1 MKKWII
7 SLLLLIVI
15 VLCSYPIIGMMAL
28 STVKK
33 NVDNIP
39 RNPFLTWQLKDNHR
53 GWFCS
58 TAVLN
63 LLVDLPAQENKD
75 AQGNVKVQPALH
87 LSLDIPMVIHHGPF
101 IMTNNGL
108 RFGLAWVTTRPETHY
123 GALIN
128 YLNQTVVSY
137 SLPSI
142 NMQGTNNG
150 DQGNFV
156 FVWQGLSAKL
166 KVNPK
171 VDKAS
176 GHVTMYG
183 MSTKVQETDVRI
195 GKVKV
200 SFALNRYMDDLW
212 LGDSSILLSSVST
225 ITNSQPVF
233 DLQDLGMDAWAGV
246 NNNLLDFNL
255 QLSLNKFLMNNNSY
269 GPGQLKIEFK
279 NLDPQAMAKLNRL
292 NYDYPS
298 NQIAIL
304 AEMFN
309 LLSKGATLSL
319 NQELDTPHGHLS
331 SSLNM
336 ALTRNSFSNPE
347 DLLQNLK
354 GNGQFKAPIKLVK
367 QLLFESIKSK
377 TATPP
382 DDVSQSQT
390 TQPDST
396 QPVDVESDAHKQTEA
411 LLQKLVSQGI
421 LKVEG
426 DYYQASFTLENTK
439 FTVNGQP
446 FDPALLN

>member
-7 SLLLLIVI
+7 SLLLLIII

-39 RNPFLTWQLKDNHR
+39 KNPFLTWQLKDNHR

-128 YLNQTVVSY
+128 YLNQTVVRY
-137 SLPSI
+137 SLPAI

-200 SFALNRYMDDLW
+200 NFALNRYMDDLW
-212 LGDSSILLSSVST
+212 LGDSSILLSSLST

-233 DLQDLGMDAWAGV
+233 DLQDLSMDAWAGV

-269 GPGQLKIEFK
+269 GPGQLKIELK
-279 NLDPQAMAKLNRL
+279 KLDPKAMAKLNQL

-304 AEMFN
+304 AEIFN

-319 NQELDTPHGHLS
+319 NQELDTPQGHLS

-336 ALTRNSFSNPE
+336 SLTRNSFSNPG
-347 DLLQNLK
+347 DLWQNLK
-354 GNGQFKAPIKLVK
+354 GNGQFKAPIKLIK
-367 QLLFESIKSK
+367 QLLLESIKSK
-377 TATPP
+377 TATPA
-382 DDVSQSQT
+382 DVSQSQAK
-390 TQPDST
+390 QPDST
-396 QPVDVESDAHKQTEA
+396 QPVDIDADAHKQTEE
-411 LLQKLVSQGI
+411 LLQKLVSQGV

-426 DYYQASFTLENTK
+426 DYYHASFTLEHTK

>member
-1 MKKWII
+1 MRKWII
-7 SLLLLIVI
+7 SLLLLVII

-39 RNPFLTWQLKDNHR
+39 KSPFLTWQLKDNQS

-75 AQGNVKVQPALH
+75 AQGNIKIQPALH
-87 LSLDIPMVIHHGPF
+87 LSMDFPVIVRYGPF

-108 RFGLAWVTTRPETHY
+108 RFGLAWVTTKPETHY

-128 YLNQTVVSY
+128 YLNQTAVSY

-150 DQGNFV
+150 DQGKFV
-156 FVWQGLSAKL
+156 FVWQGVSASL
-166 KVNPK
+166 KVNPRI
-171 VDKAS
+171 DKAS

-183 MSTKVQETDVRI
+183 MSTQVQETDVRI

-200 SFALNRYMDDLW
+200 NFALNRYMDDLW
-212 LGDSSILLSSVST
+212 LGDSSIMLSSLSI

-233 DLQDLGMDAWAGV
+233 DLQNLGMDAWAGV
-246 NNNLLDFNL
+246 NSNLLDFNL
-255 QLSLNKFLMNNNSY
+255 QLSLNKFVMNNNSY
-269 GPGQLKIEFK
+269 GPGQLKIEVK
-279 NLDPQAMAKLNRL
+279 NLDPQAMAKLNHL

-309 LLSKGATLSL
+309 LLSKGATLNL
-319 NQELDTPHGHLS
+319 NQELDTPQGHLS
-331 SSLNM
+331 SSLNL
-336 ALTRNSFSNPE
+336 ALTKSSFSNPE

-354 GNGQFKAPIKLVK
+354 GNGQFKAPIKLVE

-377 TATPP
+377 TATPAA
-382 DDVSQSQT
+382 DMSQSQVT
-390 TQPDST
+390 EPL
-396 QPVDVESDAHKQTEA
+396 VDADAEAHKQTEE
-411 LLQKLVSQGI
+411 LLQKLVSKGI
-421 LKVEG
+421 IKVEG

>member
-7 SLLLLIVI
+7 SLLLLIII
-15 VLCSYPIIGMMAL
+15 VLCSYPITGMMAL

-33 NVDNIP
+33 NIDNIP
-39 RNPFLTWQLKDNHR
+39 KNPFLTWQLKDNHR

-304 AEMFN
+304 AEIFN

-382 DDVSQSQT
+382 DDVSQSQAT
-390 TQPDST
+390 EPGSD
-396 QPVDVESDAHKQTEA
+396 QPVDVEADAHKQTEA
-411 LLQKLVSQGI
+411 LLQKLVSQGV

-426 DYYQASFTLENTK
+426 DYYHASFTLENTK

>member
-7 SLLLLIVI
+7 SVLLLVVI
-15 VLCSYPIIGMMAL
+15 VLCFYPIIGMMAL

-87 LSLDIPMVIHHGPF
+87 LSLDFPIVIHHGPF

-108 RFGLAWVTTRPETHY
+108 HFGLAWVTTKPETHY

-195 GKVKV
+195 GKVKIN
-200 SFALNRYMDDLW
+200 FALNRYMDDLW

-233 DLQDLGMDAWAGV
+233 DLQDLSMDAWAGI

-269 GPGQLKIEFK
+269 GPGQLKIELK
-279 NLDPQAMAKLNRL
+279 NLDPKAMAKLNQL

-304 AEMFN
+304 AEIFN
-309 LLSKGATLSL
+309 LLSKGATLNL
-319 NQELDTPHGHLS
+319 NQELDTPQGHLS
-331 SSLNM
+331 SSLNL
-336 ALTRNSFSNPE
+336 ALTKSSFSNPG

-377 TATPP
+377 TATPAA
-382 DDVSQSQT
+382 DMSQSQVT
-390 TQPDST
+390 EPL
-396 QPVDVESDAHKQTEA
+396 VDVDAEAHKQTEEI
-411 LLQKLVSQGI
+411 LQKWVNKGI

-426 DYYQASFTLENTK
+426 DYYQASFTLENTQ

>member
-7 SLLLLIVI
+7 SLLLLIII

-28 STVKK
+28 STAKK

-39 RNPFLTWQLKDNHR
+39 KNPFLTWQLKDNHR

-87 LSLDIPMVIHHGPF
+87 LILDIPMVIHHGPF

-128 YLNQTVVSY
+128 YLNQTIVSY

-156 FVWQGLSAKL
+156 FVWQGLSANL

-233 DLQDLGMDAWAGV
+233 DLQDLSMDAWAGI

-269 GPGQLKIEFK
+269 GPGQLKIELK
-279 NLDPQAMAKLNRL
+279 NLDPKAMAKLNQL

-304 AEMFN
+304 AEIFN
-309 LLSKGATLSL
+309 LVSRGASLGL
-319 NQELDTPHGHLS
+319 NQELDTPQGHLS
-331 SSLNM
+331 SSLNL
-336 ALTRNSFSNPE
+336 ALTTNSFSSPE
-347 DLLQNLK
+347 DLWQNLK

-367 QLLFESIKSK
+367 QLLLESIKSK

-382 DDVSQSQT
+382 ADVSQSQA

-396 QPVDVESDAHKQTEA
+396 QPVDADADALKQTEE
-411 LLQKLVSQGI
+411 LLQKLVSKGV

>member
-58 TAVLN
+58 TGVLN
-63 LLVDLPAQENKD
+63 LLVNLPAQENKD

-87 LSLDIPMVIHHGPF
+87 LSLDFPMVIHHGPV

-108 RFGLAWVTTRPETHY
+108 RFGLAWVTTKPETHY

-128 YLNQTVVSY
+128 YLNQTIVSY

-166 KVNPK
+166 KVNPRI
-171 VDKAS
+171 DKAS
-176 GHVTMYG
+176 GHVTMHG

-200 SFALNRYMDDLW
+200 NFALNRYMDDLW

-233 DLQDLGMDAWAGV
+233 DLQNLSVDAWAGV

-255 QLSLNKFLMNNNSY
+255 QLSLKKFLMNNNSY
-269 GPGQLKIEFK
+269 GPGQLKIKVK
-279 NLDPQAMAKLNRL
+279 NLDPQAMAKLNQL

-304 AEMFN
+304 AEIFN
-309 LLSKGATLSL
+309 LLSKGATLNL
-319 NQELDTPHGHLS
+319 NQELDTPQGHLS
-331 SSLNM
+331 SSLNLVL
-336 ALTRNSFSNPE
+336 ARSSFSTPE

-354 GNGQFKAPIKLVK
+354 GNGQFKAPMKLVK

-377 TATPP
+377 ATTPP
-382 DDVSQSQT
+382 ADMSQSQAT
-390 TQPDST
+390 EPDSA
-396 QPVDVESDAHKQTEA
+396 QPVDADAHKQTEE
-411 LLQKLVSQGI
+411 LLQKLVSKGI

-426 DYYQASFTLENTK
+426 DYYHASFTLENTK

>member
-7 SLLLLIVI
+7 SVLLLIVI
-15 VLCSYPIIGMMAL
+15 VLCSYPIIGIMAL
-28 STVKK
+28 STAKK

-39 RNPFLTWQLKDNHR
+39 KNPFLTWQLKDNQR

-58 TAVLN
+58 TAILN
-63 LLVDLPAQENKD
+63 LLVNLPAQENKD
-75 AQGNVKVQPALH
+75 AQGNVTVQPALH
-87 LSLDIPMVIHHGPF
+87 LSLDLPMIVHHGPV

-108 RFGLAWVTTRPETHY
+108 RFGLAWVTTKPETHY

-156 FVWQGLSAKL
+156 FVWQGLSANL

-200 SFALNRYMDDLW
+200 SFALNRYTDDLW

-233 DLQDLGMDAWAGV
+233 DLQDLSMDAWAGI

-269 GPGQLKIEFK
+269 G
-279 NLDPQAMAKLNRL
+279 
-292 NYDYPS
+292 
-298 NQIAIL
+298 
-304 AEMFN
+304 
-309 LLSKGATLSL
+309 
-319 NQELDTPHGHLS
+319 
-331 SSLNM
+331 
-336 ALTRNSFSNPE
+336 
-347 DLLQNLK
+347 
-354 GNGQFKAPIKLVK
+354 
-367 QLLFESIKSK
+367 
-377 TATPP
+377 
-382 DDVSQSQT
+382 
-390 TQPDST
+390 
-396 QPVDVESDAHKQTEA
+396 
-411 LLQKLVSQGI
+411 
-421 LKVEG
+421 
-426 DYYQASFTLENTK
+426 
-439 FTVNGQP
+439 
-446 FDPALLN
+446 

>member
-1 MKKWII
+1 MRKWII
-7 SLLLLIVI
+7 SLLLLVII

-39 RNPFLTWQLKDNHR
+39 KSPFLTWQLKDNQS

-75 AQGNVKVQPALH
+75 AQGNIKIQPALH
-87 LSLDIPMVIHHGPF
+87 LSMDFPVIVRHGPF

-108 RFGLAWVTTRPETHY
+108 RFGLAWVTTKPETHY

-128 YLNQTVVSY
+128 YLNQTAVSY

-150 DQGNFV
+150 DQGKFV
-156 FVWQGLSAKL
+156 FVWQGVSASL
-166 KVNPK
+166 KVNPRI
-171 VDKAS
+171 DKAS

-183 MSTKVQETDVRI
+183 MSTQVQETDVRI

-200 SFALNRYMDDLW
+200 NFALNRYMDDLW
-212 LGDSSILLSSVST
+212 LGDSSIMLSSLSI

-233 DLQDLGMDAWAGV
+233 DLQNLGIDAWAGV
-246 NNNLLDFNL
+246 NSNLLDFNL
-255 QLSLNKFLMNNNSY
+255 QLSLNKFVMNNNSY
-269 GPGQLKIEFK
+269 GPGQLKIEVK
-279 NLDPQAMAKLNRL
+279 NLDPQAMAKLNHL

-309 LLSKGATLSL
+309 LLSKGATLNL
-319 NQELDTPHGHLS
+319 NQELDTPQGHLS
-331 SSLNM
+331 SSLNL
-336 ALTRNSFSNPE
+336 ALTRSSFSNPE

-354 GNGQFKAPIKLVK
+354 GNGQFKAPIKLVE

-377 TATPP
+377 TATPAA
-382 DDVSQSQT
+382 DMSQSQVT
-390 TQPDST
+390 ESL
-396 QPVDVESDAHKQTEA
+396 VDADAEAHKQTEE
-411 LLQKLVSQGI
+411 LLQKLVSKGI

>member
-7 SLLLLIVI
+7 SLLLLIII

-28 STVKK
+28 STAKK

-39 RNPFLTWQLKDNHR
+39 KNPFLTWQLKDNHR

-87 LSLDIPMVIHHGPF
+87 LILDIPMVIHHGPF

-156 FVWQGLSAKL
+156 FVWQGLSANL

-233 DLQDLGMDAWAGV
+233 DLQDLSMDAWAGI

-269 GPGQLKIEFK
+269 GPGQLKIELK
-279 NLDPQAMAKLNRL
+279 NLDPKAMAKLNQL

-304 AEMFN
+304 AEIFN
-309 LLSKGATLSL
+309 LVSRGATLGL
-319 NQELDTPHGHLS
+319 NQELDTPQGHLS
-331 SSLNM
+331 SSLNL
-336 ALTRNSFSNPE
+336 ALTTNSFSSPE
-347 DLLQNLK
+347 DLWQNLK

-367 QLLFESIKSK
+367 QLLLESIKSK

-382 DDVSQSQT
+382 ADVSQSQA

-396 QPVDVESDAHKQTEA
+396 QPVDADADALKQTEE
-411 LLQKLVSQGI
+411 LLQKLVSKGV

>member
-7 SLLLLIVI
+7 SVLLLVVI
-15 VLCSYPIIGMMAL
+15 VLCFYPIIGMMAL

-87 LSLDIPMVIHHGPF
+87 LSLDFPIVIHHGPF

-108 RFGLAWVTTRPETHY
+108 HFGLAWVTTKPETHY

-195 GKVKV
+195 GKVKIN
-200 SFALNRYMDDLW
+200 FALNRYMDDLW

-233 DLQDLGMDAWAGV
+233 DLQDLSMDAWAGI

-269 GPGQLKIEFK
+269 GPGQLKIELK
-279 NLDPQAMAKLNRL
+279 NLDPKAMAKLNQL

-304 AEMFN
+304 AEIFN
-309 LLSKGATLSL
+309 LLSKGATLNL
-319 NQELDTPHGHLS
+319 NQELDTPQGHLS
-331 SSLNM
+331 SSLNL
-336 ALTRNSFSNPE
+336 ALTKSSFSNPG

-377 TATPP
+377 TATPAADMP
-382 DDVSQSQT
+382 QSQVT
-390 TQPDST
+390 EPL
-396 QPVDVESDAHKQTEA
+396 VDVDAEAHKQTEEI
-411 LLQKLVSQGI
+411 LQKWVNKGI

-426 DYYQASFTLENTK
+426 DYYQASFTLENTQ

>member
-1 MKKWII
+1 MRKWII
-7 SLLLLIVI
+7 SLLLLVII

-39 RNPFLTWQLKDNHR
+39 KSPFLTWQLKDNQS

-63 LLVDLPAQENKD
+63 LLVDLPAQENKN
-75 AQGNVKVQPALH
+75 AQGNIKIQPALH
-87 LSLDIPMVIHHGPF
+87 LSMDFPVIVRHGPF

-108 RFGLAWVTTRPETHY
+108 RFGLAWVTTKPETHY

-128 YLNQTVVSY
+128 YLNQTAVSY

-150 DQGNFV
+150 DQGKFV
-156 FVWQGLSAKL
+156 FVWQGVSASL
-166 KVNPK
+166 KVNPRI
-171 VDKAS
+171 DKAS

-183 MSTKVQETDVRI
+183 MSTQVQETDVRI

-200 SFALNRYMDDLW
+200 NFALNRYMDDLW
-212 LGDSSILLSSVST
+212 LGDSSIMLSSLSI

-233 DLQDLGMDAWAGV
+233 DLQNLGIDAWAGV
-246 NNNLLDFNL
+246 NSNLLDFNL
-255 QLSLNKFLMNNNSY
+255 QLSLNKFVMNNNSY
-269 GPGQLKIEFK
+269 GPGQLKIEVK
-279 NLDPQAMAKLNRL
+279 NLDPQAMAKLNHL

-309 LLSKGATLSL
+309 LLSKGATLNL
-319 NQELDTPHGHLS
+319 NQELDTPQGHLS
-331 SSLNM
+331 SSLNL
-336 ALTRNSFSNPE
+336 ALTRSSFSNPE

-354 GNGQFKAPIKLVK
+354 GNGQFKAPIKLVE

-377 TATPP
+377 TATPAA
-382 DDVSQSQT
+382 DMSQSQVT
-390 TQPDST
+390 EPL
-396 QPVDVESDAHKQTEA
+396 VDADAEAHKQTEE
-411 LLQKLVSQGI
+411 LLQKLVSKGI

>member
-7 SLLLLIVI
+7 SVLLLVVI
-15 VLCSYPIIGMMAL
+15 VLCFYPIIGMMAL
-28 STVKK
+28 STVK

-87 LSLDIPMVIHHGPF
+87 LSLDFPIVIHHGPF

-108 RFGLAWVTTRPETHY
+108 HFGLAWVTTKPETHY

-195 GKVKV
+195 GKVKIN
-200 SFALNRYMDDLW
+200 FALNRYMDDLW

-233 DLQDLGMDAWAGV
+233 DLQDLSMDAWAGI

-269 GPGQLKIEFK
+269 GPGQLKIELK
-279 NLDPQAMAKLNRL
+279 NLDPKAMAKLNQL

-304 AEMFN
+304 AEIFN
-309 LLSKGATLSL
+309 LLSKGATLNL
-319 NQELDTPHGHLS
+319 NQELDTPQGHLS
-331 SSLNM
+331 SSLNL
-336 ALTRNSFSNPE
+336 ALTKSSFSNPG

-377 TATPP
+377 TATPAA
-382 DDVSQSQT
+382 DMSQSQVT
-390 TQPDST
+390 EPL
-396 QPVDVESDAHKQTEA
+396 VDVDAEAHKQTEEI
-411 LLQKLVSQGI
+411 LQKWVNKGI

-426 DYYQASFTLENTK
+426 DYYQASFTLENTQ

>member
-7 SLLLLIVI
+7 SLLLLIII

-39 RNPFLTWQLKDNHR
+39 KNPFLTWQLKDNHR

-87 LSLDIPMVIHHGPF
+87 LSLDFPLVIHHGPF

-108 RFGLAWVTTRPETHY
+108 RFGLAWVTTKPETHY

-304 AEMFN
+304 AEIFN

-396 QPVDVESDAHKQTEA
+396 QPVDVDADAHKQTEA
-411 LLQKLVSQGI
+411 LLQKLVSQGV

-426 DYYQASFTLENTK
+426 DYYHASFTLENTK

>member
-1 MKKWII
+1 MRKWII
-7 SLLLLIVI
+7 SLLLLIII

-39 RNPFLTWQLKDNHR
+39 KSPFLTWQLKDNQS

-75 AQGNVKVQPALH
+75 AQGNIKIQPALH
-87 LSLDIPMVIHHGPF
+87 LSMDFPVIVRHGPF

-108 RFGLAWVTTRPETHY
+108 RFGLAWVTTKPETHY

-128 YLNQTVVSY
+128 YLNQTAVSY

-150 DQGNFV
+150 DQGKFV
-156 FVWQGLSAKL
+156 FVWQGVSASL
-166 KVNPK
+166 KVNPRI
-171 VDKAS
+171 DKAS

-183 MSTKVQETDVRI
+183 MSTQVQETDVRI

-200 SFALNRYMDDLW
+200 NFALNRYMDDLW
-212 LGDSSILLSSVST
+212 LGDSSIMLSSLSI

-233 DLQDLGMDAWAGV
+233 DLQNLGIDAWAGV
-246 NNNLLDFNL
+246 NSNLLDFNL
-255 QLSLNKFLMNNNSY
+255 QLSLNKFVMNNNSY
-269 GPGQLKIEFK
+269 GPGQLKIEVK
-279 NLDPQAMAKLNRL
+279 NLDPQAMAKLNHL

-309 LLSKGATLSL
+309 LLSKGATLNL
-319 NQELDTPHGHLS
+319 NQELDTPQGHLS
-331 SSLNM
+331 SSLNL
-336 ALTRNSFSNPE
+336 ALTRSSLSNPE

-354 GNGQFKAPIKLVK
+354 GNGQFKAPIKLVE

-377 TATPP
+377 TATPAA
-382 DDVSQSQT
+382 DMSQSQVT
-390 TQPDST
+390 EPL
-396 QPVDVESDAHKQTEA
+396 VDADAEAHKQTEE
-411 LLQKLVSQGI
+411 LLQKLVSKGI

>member
-7 SLLLLIVI
+7 SVLLLVVI
-15 VLCSYPIIGMMAL
+15 VLCFYPIIGMMAL

-87 LSLDIPMVIHHGPF
+87 LSLDFPIVIHHGPF

-108 RFGLAWVTTRPETHY
+108 HFGLAWVTTKPETHY

-195 GKVKV
+195 GKVKIN
-200 SFALNRYMDDLW
+200 FALNRYMDDLW
-212 LGDSSILLSSVST
+212 LGDSSIMLSSLSI

-233 DLQDLGMDAWAGV
+233 DLQNLGMDAWAGV
-246 NNNLLDFNL
+246 NSNLLDFNL
-255 QLSLNKFLMNNNSY
+255 QLSLNKFVMNNNSY
-269 GPGQLKIEFK
+269 GPGQLKIEVK
-279 NLDPQAMAKLNRL
+279 NLDPQAMAKLNHL

-309 LLSKGATLSL
+309 LLSKGATLNL
-319 NQELDTPHGHLS
+319 NQELDTPQGHLS
-331 SSLNM
+331 SSLNL
-336 ALTRNSFSNPE
+336 ALTKSSFSNPE

-354 GNGQFKAPIKLVK
+354 GNGQFKAPIKLVE

-377 TATPP
+377 TATPAA
-382 DDVSQSQT
+382 DMSQSQVT
-390 TQPDST
+390 EPL
-396 QPVDVESDAHKQTEA
+396 VDADAEAHKQTEE
-411 LLQKLVSQGI
+411 LLQKLVSKGI
-421 LKVEG
+421 IKVEG

>member
-7 SLLLLIVI
+7 SLLLLIII

-39 RNPFLTWQLKDNHR
+39 KNPFLTWQLKDNQR

-63 LLVDLPAQENKD
+63 LLVNLPAQENKD
-75 AQGNVKVQPALH
+75 AQGNIKIQPALH
-87 LSLDIPMVIHHGPF
+87 LSMDFPMIVRHGPF

-108 RFGLAWVTTRPETHY
+108 RFGLAWVTTKPETHY

-156 FVWQGLSAKL
+156 FVWQGLSASL
-166 KVNPK
+166 KVNPRI
-171 VDKAS
+171 DKAS

-183 MSTKVQETDVRI
+183 MSTQVQETDVRI

-200 SFALNRYMDDLW
+200 NFALNRYMDDLW
-212 LGDSSILLSSVST
+212 LGDSSILLSSIST
-225 ITNSQPVF
+225 VTNSQPVF
-233 DLQDLGMDAWAGV
+233 DLQNLGMDAWAGV

-269 GPGQLKIEFK
+269 GPGHLKIEVK
-279 NLDPQAMAKLNRL
+279 NLDPQAMAKLNQL

-309 LLSKGATLSL
+309 LLSKGANLNL
-319 NQELDTPHGHLS
+319 NQELDTPQGHLS
-331 SSLNM
+331 SSLNL
-336 ALTRNSFSNPE
+336 ALTKSSFSNPE
-347 DLLQNLK
+347 DILQNLK
-354 GNGQFKAPIKLVK
+354 GNGQFKAPIKLVE

-377 TATPP
+377 TATPAA
-382 DDVSQSQT
+382 DMSQSQAT
-390 TQPDST
+390 EPL
-396 QPVDVESDAHKQTEA
+396 VDVDAEAHKQTEE
-411 LLQKLVSQGI
+411 LLQKLVSKGI

>member
-1 MKKWII
+1 MRKWII
-7 SLLLLIVI
+7 SLLLLVII

-39 RNPFLTWQLKDNHR
+39 KSPFLTWQLKDNQS

-75 AQGNVKVQPALH
+75 AQGNIKIQPALH
-87 LSLDIPMVIHHGPF
+87 LSMDFPVIVRHGPF

-108 RFGLAWVTTRPETHY
+108 RFGLAWVTTKPETHY

-128 YLNQTVVSY
+128 YLNQTAVSY

-150 DQGNFV
+150 DQGKFV
-156 FVWQGLSAKL
+156 FVWQGVSASL
-166 KVNPK
+166 KVNPRI
-171 VDKAS
+171 DKAS

-183 MSTKVQETDVRI
+183 MSTQVQETDVRI

-200 SFALNRYMDDLW
+200 NFALNRYMDDLW
-212 LGDSSILLSSVST
+212 LGDSSIMLSSLSI

-233 DLQDLGMDAWAGV
+233 DLQNLGIDAWAGV
-246 NNNLLDFNL
+246 NSNLLDFNL
-255 QLSLNKFLMNNNSY
+255 QLSLNKFVMNNNSY
-269 GPGQLKIEFK
+269 GPGQLKIEVK
-279 NLDPQAMAKLNRL
+279 NLDPQAMAKLNHL

-309 LLSKGATLSL
+309 LLSKGATLNL
-319 NQELDTPHGHLS
+319 NQELDTPQGHLS
-331 SSLNM
+331 SSLNL
-336 ALTRNSFSNPE
+336 ALTRSSLSNPE

-354 GNGQFKAPIKLVK
+354 GNGQFKAPIKLVE

-377 TATPP
+377 TATPAA
-382 DDVSQSQT
+382 DMSQSQVT
-390 TQPDST
+390 EPL
-396 QPVDVESDAHKQTEA
+396 VDADAEAHKQTEE
-411 LLQKLVSQGI
+411 LLQKLVSKGI

>member
-7 SLLLLIVI
+7 SVLLLVAI

-28 STVKK
+28 STAKK

-63 LLVDLPAQENKD
+63 LLVNLPAQENKD
-75 AQGNVKVQPALH
+75 AQGNIKVQPALH
-87 LSLDIPMVIHHGPF
+87 LSLDFPMVIHHGPF
-101 IMTNNGL
+101 IMTDNGL

-137 SLPSI
+137 SLPAI

-166 KVNPK
+166 KVNPR
-171 VDKAS
+171 VNKAS

-183 MSTKVQETDVRI
+183 MSAKVQETDVRI

-200 SFALNRYMDDLW
+200 SFALNRYMDNLW

-225 ITNSQPVF
+225 ITNSLPVF
-233 DLQDLGMDAWAGV
+233 DLQDLSMDAWAGV

-255 QLSLNKFLMNNNSY
+255 QLSLNKFLMNNNGY
-269 GPGQLKIEFK
+269 GPGQLKIELK

-304 AEMFN
+304 AEIFN

-347 DLLQNLK
+347 DLWQNLK

-367 QLLFESIKSK
+367 QLLLESIKSK
-377 TATPP
+377 TTTPP
-382 DDVSQSQT
+382 ADVSQSQA
-390 TQPDST
+390 TQLDST
-396 QPVDVESDAHKQTEA
+396 QPVDVDADAHKQTEA
-411 LLQKLVSQGI
+411 LLQKLVSQGV

-426 DYYQASFTLENTK
+426 DYYHASFTLENTK

>member
-7 SLLLLIVI
+7 SLLLLIII

-28 STVKK
+28 STAKK

-39 RNPFLTWQLKDNHR
+39 KNPFLTWQLKDNHR

-87 LSLDIPMVIHHGPF
+87 LILDIPMVIHHGPF

-128 YLNQTVVSY
+128 YLNQTIVSY

-156 FVWQGLSAKL
+156 FVWQGLSANL

-233 DLQDLGMDAWAGV
+233 DLQDLSMDAWAGI

-269 GPGQLKIEFK
+269 DPGQLKIELK
-279 NLDPQAMAKLNRL
+279 NLDPKAMAKLNQL

-304 AEMFN
+304 AEIFN
-309 LLSKGATLSL
+309 LVSRGASLGL
-319 NQELDTPHGHLS
+319 NQELDTPQGHLS
-331 SSLNM
+331 SSLNL
-336 ALTRNSFSNPE
+336 ALTTNSFSSPE
-347 DLLQNLK
+347 DLWQNLK

-367 QLLFESIKSK
+367 QLLLESIKSK

-382 DDVSQSQT
+382 ADVSQSQA

-396 QPVDVESDAHKQTEA
+396 QPVDADADALKQTEE
-411 LLQKLVSQGI
+411 LLQKLVSKGV

>member
-7 SLLLLIVI
+7 SLLLLIII

-39 RNPFLTWQLKDNHR
+39 KNPFLTWQLKDNHR

-87 LSLDIPMVIHHGPF
+87 LILDIPMVIHHGPF

-128 YLNQTVVSY
+128 YLNQTIVSY

-156 FVWQGLSAKL
+156 FVWQGLSANL

-233 DLQDLGMDAWAGV
+233 DLQDLSMDAWAGI

-269 GPGQLKIEFK
+269 GPGQLKIELK
-279 NLDPQAMAKLNRL
+279 NLDPKAMAKLNQL

-304 AEMFN
+304 AEIFN
-309 LLSKGATLSL
+309 LVSRGASLGL
-319 NQELDTPHGHLS
+319 NQELDTPQGHLS
-331 SSLNM
+331 SSLNL
-336 ALTRNSFSNPE
+336 ALTTNSFRSPE
-347 DLLQNLK
+347 DLWQNLK

-367 QLLFESIKSK
+367 QLLLESIKSK

-396 QPVDVESDAHKQTEA
+396 QPVDVDADAHKQTEA
-411 LLQKLVSQGI
+411 LLQKLVSQGV

-426 DYYQASFTLENTK
+426 DYYHASFTLENTK

>member
-7 SLLLLIVI
+7 SLLLLIII

-39 RNPFLTWQLKDNHR
+39 KNPFLTWQLKDNHR

-63 LLVDLPAQENKD
+63 LLVNLPAQENKD

-156 FVWQGLSAKL
+156 FVWQGLSANI

-233 DLQDLGMDAWAGV
+233 DLQDLSMDAWAGI

-269 GPGQLKIEFK
+269 GPGQLKIELK
-279 NLDPQAMAKLNRL
+279 NLDPKAMAKLNQL

-304 AEMFN
+304 AEIFN
-309 LLSKGATLSL
+309 LVSRGATLGL
-319 NQELDTPHGHLS
+319 NQELDTPQGHLS
-331 SSLNM
+331 SSLNL
-336 ALTRNSFSNPE
+336 ALTTNSFSSPE
-347 DLLQNLK
+347 DLWQNLK

-396 QPVDVESDAHKQTEA
+396 QPVDVDADAHKQTEA
-411 LLQKLVSQGI
+411 LLQKLVSQGV

-426 DYYQASFTLENTK
+426 DYYHASFTLENTK